1 METKPA
7 TRNPKPET
15 RNSQLTTHNPLSHF
29 VKKAKSLGFIAV
41 GFSRPGAP
49 LFFDRFQSWLAAGK
63 QGEMNWMERHAELRE
78 NPGKLLEGCRAIVT
92 LAYPYSSRKPST
104 PDGFAAARYTEPGRA
119 DYHDRLRKLAKTLA
133 QGIIEDYPGT
143 RIRVCVDSA
152 PMLERSFA
160 YASGI
165 GFIGKNNMLIIPGH
179 GSYVFLTEILTTA
192 PLEFLKAE
200 TMENQCGS
208 CTLCVEACPAG
219 ALERPFSL
227 NASKCLSYLT
237 IEHSGELDGKTAKK
251 MRNSFF
257 GCDVCQEVCP
267 FNEETALRDIS
278 LPSTEE
284 ILCMKEKD
292 FEGRFGKTAFARAGL
307 EKIKSN
313 IRAIKPE

>member
-1 METKPA
+1 MKTETKSA
-7 TRNPKPET
+7 TR
-15 RNSQLTTHNPLSHF
+15 NPLSHF
-29 VKKAKSLGFIAV
+29 VEKAKSLGFTAV

-49 LFFDRFQSWLAAGK
+49 LFFDRFQAWISGGK
-63 QGEMNWMERHAELRE
+63 QGDMHWIERHAELRE
-78 NPGKLLEGCRAIVT
+78 NPGKLLEGCRTIIT
-92 LAYPYSSRKPST
+92 LAYPYSSRKPFT
-104 PDGFAAARYTEPGRA
+104 PDGFASARYTEPGRA

-133 QGIIEDYPGT
+133 QNIIADYPGT
-143 RIRVCVDSA
+143 RTRVCVDSA

-219 ALERPFSL
+219 ALEMPFSL

-237 IEHSGELDGKTAKK
+237 IEHGGEVDSETGRK
-251 MRNSFF
+251 MGDCFF
-257 GCDVCQEVCP
+257 GCDVCQEICP
-267 FNEETALRDIS
+267 FNDKPALRDMS
-278 LPSTEE
+278 LASTEE
-284 ILCMKEKD
+284 ML
-292 FEGRFGKTAFARAGL
+292 
-307 EKIKSN
+307 
-313 IRAIKPE
+313 

>member
-7 TRNPKPET
+7 TRNPQPA
-15 RNSQLTTHNPLSHF
+15 THNPLFHF

-63 QGEMNWMERHAELRE
+63 QGEMNWIERHVELRK
-78 NPGKLLEGCRAIVT
+78 NPGKLLDGCRAIVT
-92 LAYPYSSRKPST
+92 LAYPYSSRKPFT

-119 DYHDRLRKLAKTLA
+119 DYHDRLRKLAKTLT
-133 QGIIEDYPGT
+133 QNIIENYPET

-152 PMLERSFA
+152 PILERSFA

-200 TMENQCGS
+200 TMENRCGS
-208 CTLCVEACPAG
+208 CTLCVEACPTG
-219 ALERPFSL
+219 ALEMPFSL

-237 IEHSGELDGKTAKK
+237 IEHSGEVDSKTAKK
-251 MRNSFF
+251 MRDCFF

-267 FNEETALRDIS
+267 FNEKTGSRDIS

-284 ILCMKEKD
+284 ILSMGKKD
-292 FEGRFGKTAFARAGL
+292 FDERFGKTAFARAGL

-313 IRAIKPE
+313 IMAIKP